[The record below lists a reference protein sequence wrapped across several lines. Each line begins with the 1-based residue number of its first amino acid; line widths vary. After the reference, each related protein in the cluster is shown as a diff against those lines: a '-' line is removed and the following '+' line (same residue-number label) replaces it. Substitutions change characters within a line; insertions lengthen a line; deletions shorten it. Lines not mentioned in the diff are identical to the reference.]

1 MFPATPMPMPGAL
14 RLRALHPL
22 IEGDGSCSL
31 IYDLERA
38 AVVEVPEELQ
48 FHVAP
53 ALETGDLDEALLGWL
68 VNEDLLTSE
77 GGAGWSVTA
86 GAVQLPEGGWWSL
99 GAIYRIDDE
108 LHVRIDQAREDAAL
122 EVVGFVFKQGF
133 GASRV
138 KLHLNWGGAF
148 PGTALLERIVVES
161 SRLAALLGQEI
172 AFELTLAAREVT
184 AVRAGFLAG
193 YGFQVRLLCGSYP
206 APGSGF
212 YADLRGMT
220 WEAEA
225 PVRLL
230 HEALKERLTVH
241 CVLDRG
247 RLLDL
252 WEWAKRTGIRHLDAT
267 VLEDAAFGDGAPRPG
282 RLREIRNDLLS
293 VCDETADEL
302 AAQRLPVDFKPL
314 TRIVDRLMRSEPLS
328 QAYGERGGNF
338 AGNFAGMMMP
348 TTDAYP
354 RSFFDSL
361 DLRLLPD
368 LADGLGEELRGDGET
383 SCLGCWARHVCGHS
397 TYVTSPQDDDARG
410 AAEDRCSLWR
420 TEVEVALRFY
430 HRLAHM
436 DPIQVRQFF
445 DESLREPALPLGR
458 REDLGHLRMP
468 F

>member
-1 MFPATPMPMPGAL
+1 MFPIATMPMPGAL

-38 AVVEVPEELQ
+38 AVVEVPDDLQ
-48 FHVAP
+48 FYIAP

-77 GGAGWSVTA
+77 GGAGWSSGFGAA
-86 GAVQLPEGGWWSL
+86 GLPETGWWSL
-99 GAIYRIDDE
+99 GSIYRIDDE

-133 GASRV
+133 SAGRV

-148 PGTALLERIVVES
+148 PGRALLERIAVES
-161 SRLAALLGQEI
+161 SRLAALLRQEI
-172 AFELTLAAREVT
+172 AFELTVAAAEVT
-184 AVRAGFLAG
+184 ADRAAFLAS

-206 APGSGF
+206 APCQGL
-212 YADLRGMT
+212 YADLPADHAT
-220 WEAEA
+220 WEAEVA
-225 PVRLL
+225 VRRLL
-230 HEALKERLTVH
+230 AGSADRLTVH

-252 WEWAKRTGIRHLDAT
+252 WEWAKRTGVRRVDAL
-267 VLEDAAFGDGAPRPG
+267 VLEDSAFGDGAHRPG
-282 RLREIRNDLLS
+282 RRLEIRNDLLS
-293 VCDETADEL
+293 ICDEMADEL
-302 AAQRLPVDFKPL
+302 AAQRLPVDFRPL
-314 TRIVDRLMRSEPLS
+314 TRVVDRLMHSEPLD
-328 QAYGERGGNF
+328 QAYGERGGF
-338 AGNFAGMMMP
+338 AGLMP
-348 TTDAYP
+348 AADDYP
-354 RSFFDSL
+354 RSFFDHL
-361 DLRLLPD
+361 DLRSLPEAADGTGEEPRGDLD
-368 LADGLGEELRGDGET
+368 LADS
-383 SCLGCWARHVCGHS
+383 SCWGCWARHVCSHS
-397 TYVTSPQDDDARG
+397 AYVASPQDADDART
-410 AAEDRCSLWR
+410 AADDRCALWR

-436 DPIQVRQFF
+436 DPVQVRQFF
-445 DESLREPALPLGR
+445 DDSLRGPALPLGR